1 VSRKGTDHFG
11 SYVRSLF
18 LHFYKKLFVG
28 LEPMTHGVMASICYT
43 RRQRAIK
50 GVVEQDAPEEAA

>member
-11 SYVRSLF
+11 SYVRNLS

-28 LEPMTHGVMASICYT
+28 LEPMTHGVMTGICYT
-43 RRQRAIK
+43 RRQRTIK
-50 GVVEQDAPEEAA
+50 GVVEQNAPEEAA